1 MIEQLFQTD
10 WIAFFITGLG
20 TLFLI
25 GEMLVNMRGVFAL
38 LGIGFISV
46 YFAVYQDTSTLLLML
61 IMYFVGILLIVID
74 GKVVNDGTLA
84 IIGVVTM
91 LAAVALAADTVASGL
106 YAVIGVLLGG
116 GGALFFPKVFKS
128 RNLWS
133 KITLKD
139 RLTTED
145 GYSTMNQEYIKLVGE
160 RGITLTDLRPIGTI
174 EINGREYSAISNGQW
189 INRGKTVKVVQV
201 DGTRILV
208 TLIED

>member
-46 YFAVYQDTSTLLLML
+46 YFAVYQDTSSLLLML